1 MLPGV
6 NQLWAQADF
15 KGKLID
21 AKTGNP
27 IPYVNIGIVDKG
39 IGTVSDEDGLFHLE
53 FDPKS
58 YDPDD
63 VVLFSSLGYES
74 LEIPVSEIKLVYN
87 EYPTLKLKPSVL
99 ELSEVVVTDKRGE
112 FIEQSV
118 GYKNT
123 GEAVFGYWKD
133 NIALGGELA
142 THIEA
147 KKGLRQLKSLG
158 FEIWE
163 NASDSV
169 LVRVNIYDID
179 NTWGLPGENLNTSQE
194 NILHTIAKDEMFAH
208 VDLVPYSIFV
218 RDDFIV
224 SIELLKVYG
233 NIEPKLAL
241 AAVSFG
247 NASFRKYASQDKWE
261 KVSETGMAFFLD
273 TSYLVSEKTA
283 ERKRDRLEKRKDK
296 LPMVY
301 GFAIDMGRM
310 VSDVTVRNIRTKEW
324 TTTDDK
330 GRYSIHAK
338 EKDVLIFSKK
348 GYLNMRVEVGEKPD
362 VNVRLRS
369 R

>member
-1 MLPGV
+1 M
-6 NQLWAQADF
+6 AQVDF

-27 IPYVNIGIVDKG
+27 VPYVNIGIVDKG
-39 IGTVSDEDGLFHLE
+39 IGTVSDEEGLFHLE
-53 FDPKS
+53 FDPKR
-58 YDPDD
+58 YELDD
-63 VVLFSSLGYES
+63 VILFSSLGYES
-74 LEIPVSEIKLVYN
+74 LEIPVSEVKLVYN
-87 EYPTLKLKPSVL
+87 EYPTLRLKPAVL
-99 ELSEVVVTDKRGE
+99 ELPEVVVTDKRGE
-112 FIEQSV
+112 FVEENV

-123 GEAVFGYWKD
+123 GEPVFGYWKD

-142 THIEA
+142 THIEV

-169 LVRVNIYDID
+169 LIRVNIYDIGKS
-179 NTWGLPGENLNTSQE
+179 WGLPGKNLNTSQE
-194 NILHTIAKDEMFAH
+194 NMLYTIAKGEMFAH

-261 KVSETGMAFFLD
+261 KISETGMAFFLE
-273 TSYLVSEKTA
+273 TSYLVSEKAA
-283 ERKRDRLEKRKDK
+283 ERKRDRTKKRKDK

-310 VSDVTVRNIRTKEW
+310 IPDVAVRNTRTKEW
-324 TTTDDK
+324 TTTDNK
-330 GRYSIHAK
+330 GRYTIHAK

-348 GYLNMRVEVGEKPD
+348 GYLNIRVEVGKKPD

-369 R
+369 K